1 MALRQQQQLDQQKNI
16 DSYVQAYNYLYYF
29 DNSDN
34 VILTKQDMKK
44 LLDRDSDNR
53 LIENGY
59 YYTSHLTNDDYTKL
73 WDMYKSWAEDENPNL
88 YKFIIAQEQTD
99 QQIAQVRY
107 GIIKQKP
114 QPQSIPQSIQ
124 PDRRS
129 TLIQVYQ
136 PIRTIQPLK
145 PKAKKQAQSINSVDE
160 LNKLKQQVM
169 DIVTEQEQF
178 NLDNDIDPN
187 TKINAMLQ
195 QQSISTKQSF
205 YTSFLNHKFNQKQF
219 KVLDQIAETV
229 NFVDQSLSQ
238 WYDQYILQYSEK
250 YPQKI
255 YTKYKP
261 KKSKKLEKDD
271 LFEVITQKQFPFK
284 SKYDVIRKAN
294 YYDIPTHQTKNQFD
308 IYPQTNTLE
317 PHDYQLKP
325 LSKFERPYFSPN
337 YNSWEIDQVFIMKKS
352 VEIKQYLF
360 AININTKFL
369 VVIPV
374 KSKSQI
380 PILDALKQL
389 ISLVPIDDIR
399 GDGEKSYASKLL
411 NDFYKKT
418 TQIHSS
424 QATNSLIIIE
434 QLTEQ
439 FEQLEMRLAITFMNL
454 LMNN

>member
-1 MALRQQQQLDQQKNI
+1 MTLFEPITANITIAIEALEQLHIDWHAIWKAIYEAGIKQQQQLDQQKNT

-59 YYTSHLTNDDYTKL
+59 YYTSYLTTDDYTKL
-73 WDMYKSWAEDENPNL
+73 WDN
-88 YKFIIAQEQTD
+88 
-99 QQIAQVRY
+99 
-107 GIIKQKP
+107 
-114 QPQSIPQSIQ
+114 
-124 PDRRS
+124 
-129 TLIQVYQ
+129 
-136 PIRTIQPLK
+136 
-145 PKAKKQAQSINSVDE
+145 
-160 LNKLKQQVM
+160 
-169 DIVTEQEQF
+169 
-178 NLDNDIDPN
+178 
-187 TKINAMLQ
+187 
-195 QQSISTKQSF
+195 
-205 YTSFLNHKFNQKQF
+205 
-219 KVLDQIAETV
+219 
-229 NFVDQSLSQ
+229 Q
-238 WYDQYILQYSEK
+238 WYEQYILQYSEK

-255 YTKYKP
+255 YIKYKP

-271 LFEVITQKQFPFK
+271 LFQVIAQNQFPFK
-284 SKYDVIRKAN
+284 SKYEVIRKAN

-325 LSKFERPYFSPN
+325 LARFERPYFSPN

-360 AININTKFL
+360 AINVNTKFL

-389 ISLVPIDDIR
+389 ISLVQIDDIR

-411 NDFYKKT
+411 NDFYKENNINTFFTGNKF
-418 TQIHSS
+418 
-424 QATNSLIIIE
+424 TNHNRVIDRVIRTI
-434 QLTEQ
+434 
-439 FEQLEMRLAITFMNL
+439 RNAIVQYKHKMISGL
-454 LMNN
+454 K